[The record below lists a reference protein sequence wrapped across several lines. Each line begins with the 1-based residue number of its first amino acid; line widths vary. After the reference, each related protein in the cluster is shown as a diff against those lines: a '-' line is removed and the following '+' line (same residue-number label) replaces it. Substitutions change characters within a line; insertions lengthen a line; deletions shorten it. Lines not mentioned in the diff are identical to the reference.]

1 MGEWLLCHD
10 TCIIDQEFCR
20 KIICSVDDEIVI
32 PDDIHDVFGCDEF
45 TICINFYIRVD
56 CLHRFFCRFYFRLTK
71 ICRCMDDLSLKIGK
85 IYLICIR
92 DPDGSHTCCCKV
104 KGCRCSKSAGSDDQ
118 NLGIQ
123 KLFLTFYS
131 NLLQYDM
138 AGVPLKLL
146 ICKSHYLA
154 PPPM

>member
-1 MGEWLLCHD
+1 M
-10 TCIIDQEFCR
+10 
-20 KIICSVDDEIVI
+20 
-32 PDDIHDVFGCDEF
+32 
-45 TICINFYIRVD
+45 ICIYSNVRVD
-56 CLHRFFCRFYFRLTK
+56 CFHGLSRRLYLQFAD
-71 ICRCMDDLSLKIGK
+71 ICSCVDDLSLKIGK

-131 NLLQYDM
+131 NLFQDDM